1 MSSPASTSPKSS
13 FTFSPTSFPHAS
25 IASTNVRPR
34 TNLPPPPPP
43 DRIPPPK
50 GRSHQQKFKT
60 LRKGKD
66 KDKRQPTDLEDD
78 WTIEDVTVN
87 NGSVEQE
94 PQYLDD
100 VQPEENELKPEPR
113 LVEMANREEKK
124 EKTFKSRE
132 LVKKTSRLFGRDKD
146 KDRDKSEEPAGSSS
160 STLAAM
166 RQSSST
172 STDSTTSRS
181 ITSAFT
187 RQNSIQSRRSPRT
200 SFGQAHSRRA
210 SQDSQM
216 SWPTPRSI
224 RSSMTSHDPSNDP
237 QNSAN
242 NTGVPIPQRQGA
254 SMSSLSRYS
263 LPQPNGNA
271 SRSPDTFPN
280 KMSTW
285 FSHLLP
291 VSSESP
297 PSSNYETSSSVRK
310 QPSVAASLFNAA
322 RQKAVDGVRHLL
334 DSEAQPDK
342 CMDTIWV
349 RGVAHPGWRPI
360 TPENGTSNLPTL
372 EPGGGGGVE
381 DKRASL
387 SMNRPSPTSL
397 RPSSWKRNTALP
409 PTAQPQPSTQQH
421 TQASNQTTS
430 PSKGF
435 TGIWNSSTLSLG
447 MPIGG
452 SPNKERESGSG
463 AESPSKKKN
472 KEIVK
477 WPEQFYDDFKSTV
490 WCTYR
495 SQYAPISSL
504 SPNLLIPSPEA
515 YYASFGPPLDA
526 TSPSSP
532 RVTIPTAA
540 AQQTA
545 SGSGGWGW
553 SKEERG
559 LTSDAGWGC
568 RDWRVPSTP
577 ASFPEATTN
586 QEIAALKDY
595 AKYAQ
600 MLSWFL
606 DDPSPLCPFSVH
618 RMALIGKELGKEV
631 GEWFGPSTAAGA
643 LKTLANSF
651 APCGVAVATAT
662 DSIIYKSD
670 VYTASNLPS
679 DDWNSISP
687 TFNSSKKKRGGD
699 NEAKEGK
706 WGKRAVLILV
716 GIRLGLD
723 GVNPI
728 YYDSIKAL
736 FTFPQSVGIAGGR
749 PSSSYYFVGS
759 QANHLF
765 YLDPHLT
772 RPAIPLQV
780 PPLPVHSA
788 KEEGS
793 MENSSIL
800 STTEEESEEGVMIC
814 TPETPRSTTPS
825 TFSAPE
831 QIEDEGQEEW
841 GQGSKYKLDVVDADG
856 AKVEEID
863 DGKGRNEGETIKE
876 EIPKNAF
883 ESKGVVQ
890 DQSEKQRGSASTA
903 SVDSQV
909 DPQMLW
915 YTTAYP
921 DSLLRTYHC
930 EKIKKMPLSGLDP
943 SMLLGFVCKDEDD
956 FEDFVDRVAQ
966 LPKKIF
972 TVQDE
977 MPSWEED
984 DDAGLESVSEP
995 DFEGDEFEEPGTAK
1009 PRFDSSSPVNEDS
1022 LKGPRVVSAS
1032 TTATPLAA
1040 KEGHLDVEE
1049 TNSTDDDDESIG
1061 TTTAVRPVDIARHL
1075 HRVDLSSKREQ
1086 EGDDDDGEWVGGT
1099 PSSQGVLVEPPSL
1112 KGTPSKSRSSALE
1125 PRHEQNG
1132 EKKQERHVFP
1142 ARNRMESWVEPV
1154 CEGKEAPNGDNL
1166 L

>member
-1 MSSPASTSPKSS
+1 M
-13 FTFSPTSFPHAS
+13 
-25 IASTNVRPR
+25 
-34 TNLPPPPPP
+34 
-43 DRIPPPK
+43 
-50 GRSHQQKFKT
+50 
-60 LRKGKD
+60 RKRKD
-66 KDKRQPTDLEDD
+66 KDKRQPTDSEDD
-78 WTIEDVTVN
+78 WTIEDVIA
-87 NGSVEQE
+87 NGDGIEQE
-94 PQYLDD
+94 PQYFRDL
-100 VQPEENELKPEPR
+100 QSEENESKPEQE
-113 LVEMANREEKK
+113 LVEITSREEKK
-124 EKTFKSRE
+124 EKASKSRE
-132 LVKKTSRLFGRDKD
+132 LVRKTSRLFGRDKD
-146 KDRDKSEEPAGSSS
+146 KDRDKCEEPAVTGSSA
-160 STLAAM
+160 STLAAT

-172 STDSTTSRS
+172 STDSSTSRS
-181 ITSAFT
+181 FTSAFT
-187 RQNSIQSRRSPRT
+187 RMNSIQSKRSPRR

-210 SQDSQM
+210 SQDSQT
-216 SWPTPRSI
+216 SWPAPRSI
-224 RSSMTSHDPSNDP
+224 HSSITSHDPSSDP
-237 QNSAN
+237 QDGAGGN
-242 NTGVPIPQRQGA
+242 GVPIPQRQGA
-254 SMSSLSRYS
+254 SMSSLSPYS
-263 LPQPNGNA
+263 LPQPNGNT

-291 VSSESP
+291 VSSETPSP
-297 PSSNYETSSSVRK
+297 STNETTSSVRK

-360 TPENGTSNLPTL
+360 TPENGASNLPAL
-372 EPGGGGGVE
+372 EPGDGGVE
-381 DKRASL
+381 DRRASS
-387 SMNRPSPTSL
+387 SMNRPSPTSF
-397 RPSSWKRNTALP
+397 RPSSWRRNISLP
-409 PTAQPQPSTQQH
+409 PSAQLQPSTQIH
-421 TQASNQTTS
+421 SQASNQTTS
-430 PSKGF
+430 PNKGF
-435 TGIWNSSTLSLG
+435 TGIWNPSTLSLA
-447 MPIGG
+447 MSIGG
-452 SPNKERESGSG
+452 SPNKEKEIGSG
-463 AESPSKKKN
+463 AESPSKKKG
-472 KEIVK
+472 KEVVK

-490 WCTYR
+490 WFTYR
-495 SQYAPISSL
+495 NQYAPILSL
-504 SPNLLIPSPEA
+504 SPDLLIPSPEA

-532 RVTIPTAA
+532 QVTTPTAT

-545 SGSGGWGW
+545 TGGGGWSW

-568 RDWRVPSTP
+568 MLRTGQSLLINALIHVHLGRDWRLPSTP
-577 ASFPEATTN
+577 ATFSEATTS
-586 QEIAALKDY
+586 QEIATLNDY

-631 GEWFGPSTAAGA
+631 GEWFGPSTAAGT

-651 APCGVAVATAT
+651 APCGIAVATAT
-662 DSIIYKSD
+662 DSIIYRSD
-670 VYTASNLPS
+670 VYAASNLPS
-679 DDWNSISP
+679 DDWNRISP
-687 TFNSSKKKRGGD
+687 TFNPSRKKKRD
-699 NEAKEGK
+699 NAEAKEGK
-706 WGKRAVLILV
+706 WGERAVLILV

-793 MENSSIL
+793 MESSSIL
-800 STTEEESEEGVMIC
+800 STAEEESEEGVMIH

-825 TFSAPE
+825 TFSAAE
-831 QIEDEGQEEW
+831 EVEDEEREEW
-841 GQGSKYKLDVVDADG
+841 EQGSKYKLDVMDADG
-856 AKVEEID
+856 FRVEEEISD
-863 DGKGRNEGETIKE
+863 DKGRNEGKAIESD
-876 EIPKNAF
+876 IPKSTL
-883 ESKGVVQ
+883 ESNGVIQ
-890 DQSEKQRGSASTA
+890 ERSDKQKTFTSTT

-943 SMLLGFVCKDEDD
+943 SMLLGFVCKSEDD
-956 FEDFVDRVAQ
+956 FENFVERVAQ

-995 DFEGDEFEEPGTAK
+995 DFEEDEFEEPGTAK

-1022 LKGPRVVSAS
+1022 LNGPSIVSAS
-1032 TTATPLAA
+1032 TAATPIAA
-1040 KEGHLDVEE
+1040 KEDYLDGEDGDG
-1049 TNSTDDDDESIG
+1049 TDDDDESIG
-1061 TTTAVRPVDIARHL
+1061 TTTAVRPVDIVRHL
-1075 HRVDLSSKREQ
+1075 HRVDLSVKREQ
-1086 EGDDDDGEWVGGT
+1086 EGRDDDDGEWVGGT

-1112 KGTPSKSRSSALE
+1112 KETPSKSRSSIVE
-1125 PRHEQNG
+1125 PHHEQSG
-1132 EKKQERHVFP
+1132 EEEQERRVFP
-1142 ARNRMESWVEPV
+1142 VRNRMESWVEPV